1 MNSKANMADNA
12 LLIGVIA
19 IVAFIIFGV
28 IGAFL
33 STVLFTIKLVVI
45 IAALAVGWRVVNVI
59 SGGAKRRE
67 LKR

>member
-19 IVAFIIFGV
+19 IVAFLIFGV

>member
-19 IVAFIIFGV
+19 VVAFLIFGV

-33 STVLFTIKLVVI
+33 ATVMFAIKLVVI

-59 SGGAKRRE
+59 SGGDKRRE